1 MIYFNHNRHSH
12 NTHQNGHQSGHIYF
26 ADDFPVKEVNAG
38 VFLLSAWISVAG
50 QFFSRCKSRRCKT
63 RQQKKWEMKQ
73 LLLMEEILHH
83 FQRPTVETSRSQFN
97 IVWRHSD
104 QNGFVRVTEILHH
117 LSACHSTLSLG
128 VRGCKLCIGKCMVV
142 EVVQDFFH
150 PPKKEKDSLYF
161 WSRTIF
167 PATSYFHRIKPI
179 IGSNR
184 FFSQ

>member
-1 MIYFNHNRHSH
+1 MVKPKCTRLYTSLWALTQCLMIWQANANG
-12 NTHQNGHQSGHIYF
+12 QNI
-26 ADDFPVKEVNAG
+26 FP
-38 VFLLSAWISVAG
+38 LH
-50 QFFSRCKSRRCKT
+50 FFI
-63 RQQKKWEMKQ
+63 QAHEIPV
-73 LLLMEEILHH
+73 LLMEEILHH

-142 EVVQDFFH
+142 EVVQDFLH